1 MCAYSTPKVHVCV
14 LWTPKDEFEPSSKR
28 GHEPYQ
34 SESDIPIVARAIFE
48 SYAV

>member
-28 GHEPYQ
+28 GHEPNR
-34 SESDIPIVARAIFE
+34 SELTISILARAIP
-48 SYAV
+48 